1 MSTTSRMTSTC
12 QGRRKHIGRGRCIA
26 VFDAVPS
33 AWEEEKS
40 AFLDIIHINTTIYQ
54 DYGGSDNEF
63 DKDVDS
69 PDPVEQPEG
78 HQEECKQESDKA
90 SEKVDSGQRSSWTS
104 VGIKEGENLAECI
117 SNCMSYL

>member
-1 MSTTSRMTSTC
+1 MQFSTLFH
-12 QGRRKHIGRGRCIA
+12 QPGKRKNQHIWI
-26 VFDAVPS
+26 
-33 AWEEEKS
+33 
-40 AFLDIIHINTTIYQ
+40 LYILN
-54 DYGGSDNEF
+54 GSDNEF

-78 HQEECKQESDKA
+78 HQEERKQESDQA

-104 VGIKEGENLAECI
+104 VRIKEGENLAECI